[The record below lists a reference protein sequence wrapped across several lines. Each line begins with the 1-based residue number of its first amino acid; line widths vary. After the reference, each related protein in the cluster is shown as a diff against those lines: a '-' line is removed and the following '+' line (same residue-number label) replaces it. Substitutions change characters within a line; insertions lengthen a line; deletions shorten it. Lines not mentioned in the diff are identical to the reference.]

1 MTQCHIGAV
10 RSRHPGRSGGVGAQR
25 RASRTPPPRVRA
37 VTIGRDGAL
46 RAYQAALTEPTP
58 AALDALGDA
67 LDEAVEVV
75 GVVGPGSGLDQVRH
89 ALEHPRRPGFLA
101 SATWSAAKRAD
112 DGAVLEVALA
122 PGGPVERLTIE
133 VEFRGE
139 RISRVRQLVTMAPP
153 PEPIALALTE
163 ELRATVDGALEA
175 GVPLVLAYVDADG
188 APHLSLRG
196 STSAHGDTQLAIW
209 VRDPTG
215 GLLRAIDA
223 NPRVALLY
231 RDAAKGTSYSSQG
244 GRTSTTR
251 PRSARRSTRG
261 PQRSSGTS
269 TRDAAAAPSSS
280 TSTGSRA
287 PERRAGFAWREA
299 TEPGA

>member
-1 MTQCHIGAV
+1 M
-10 RSRHPGRSGGVGAQR
+10 
-25 RASRTPPPRVRA
+25 
-37 VTIGRDGAL
+37 TIGRDGAL

-231 RDAAKGTSYSSQG
+231 RDAAKGTSYQFA
-244 GRTSTTR
+244 GRAHVDDT
-251 PRSARRSTRG
+251 
-261 PQRSSGTS
+261 
-269 TRDAAAAPSSS
+269 
-280 TSTGSRA
+280 
-287 PERRAGFAWREA
+287 PEVREA
-299 TEPGA
+299 VYARTPAIERNLDAGRRGRAVIVDLDGVEGSGAQGRVRMARGD